1 MKKLLGTLFLILFC
15 CSTLYADDRYKP
27 WVYNNVKISEKCLK
41 HLYPLASGDWY
52 EEYYIMSKTH
62 KTFDDLP
69 NIFAQAVNDWESE
82 VDVKPTEI
90 FFIGADAELIKIK

>member
-1 MKKLLGTLFLILFC
+1 MQKITEIF
-15 CSTLYADDRYKP
+15 TWQNYK
-27 WVYNNVKISEKCLK
+27 V
-41 HLYPLASGDWY
+41 
-52 EEYYIMSKTH
+52 EELEKTH

>member
-1 MKKLLGTLFLILFC
+1 
-15 CSTLYADDRYKP
+15 
-27 WVYNNVKISEKCLK
+27 
-41 HLYPLASGDWY
+41 
-52 EEYYIMSKTH
+52 MSKTH